1 MWMAYQATKDPLY
14 LRSLRA
20 IISHMTYSQW
30 CAHVACYPCALAPA
44 HAKAHAHA
52 HAHWSCLC
60 AYGTRACAF
69 RDNLAEP
76 RAFGGGD
83 EGTNIPC
90 DVINGFGANFWPETT
105 GQGIAVL
112 EMMAQK
118 VAQCE

>member
-20 IISHMTYSQW
+20 IISHMSYSQW
-30 CAHVACYPCALAPA
+30 
-44 HAKAHAHA
+44 
-52 HAHWSCLC
+52 
-60 AYGTRACAF
+60 
-69 RDNLAEP
+69 DNLAEP
-76 RAFGGGD
+76 RACGGGD

-112 EMMAQK
+112 EMMAQS
-118 VAQCE
+118 VPECE